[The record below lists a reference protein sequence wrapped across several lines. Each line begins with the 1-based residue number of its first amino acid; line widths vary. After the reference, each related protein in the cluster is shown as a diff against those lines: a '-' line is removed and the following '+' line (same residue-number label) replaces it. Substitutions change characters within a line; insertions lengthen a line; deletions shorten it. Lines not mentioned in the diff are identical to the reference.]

1 MRGELKWIEIDLGAV
16 ASNLRWTLSR
26 LPRGASLMAV
36 VKADAYGHGAERI
49 AAEAVRQGA
58 SSLGVLTVDEARR
71 LRAAGVRA
79 PVHLLAPILPDQ
91 AAEAVRLRLTPTVDS
106 PALARALNAAAPRS
120 GLSIEVDVDSGLG
133 RWGLAP
139 RDLPEF
145 LASLRRLPRLKPTG
159 LSTHIDY
166 LPGKNAVE
174 AETKLQAFGKLA
186 AAARRVYPSLVRH
199 AANSSILLDFPDWC
213 LDRVRVG
220 NLLYGVNPAGSRPAP
235 LKNPWKFLARIISL
249 HQVSKGRPI
258 GYASEYIAP
267 RRMTVATLPVGY
279 SDGLTMEPAERL
291 IGFGGG
297 FQYWGILR
305 GKKVPFVG
313 RCGISHVM
321 VDVTGVP
328 GARVG
333 EAVALPIRRTAAGRN
348 LPRHYGR

>member
-79 PVHLLAPILPDQ
+79 RFTSGPILPDQ
-91 AAEAVRLRLTPTVDS
+91 AAEAVRRADPTVD
-106 PALARALNAAAPRS
+106 PRPGPRLERRRARS

-133 RWGLAP
+133 RWLGA
-139 RDLPEF
+139 RDLRSFWPPAPPSAVEADGAF
-145 LASLRRLPRLKPTG
+145 HP
-159 LSTHIDY
+159 STTSR
-166 LPGKNAVE
+166 KNAVE
-174 AETKLQAFGKLA
+174 AETKCKPSESWPPPPAVLSEPRPP
-186 AAARRVYPSLVRH
+186 RRQQFHSPG
-199 AANSSILLDFPDWC
+199 FDWC
-213 LDRVRVG
+213 LTASG
-220 NLLYGVNPAGSRPAP
+220 WATSLWSQSGGLRPAP
-235 LKNPWKFLARIISL
+235 LKNPGNSWPGSFPPPSL
-249 HQVSKGRPI
+249 QGRAI